1 MNKLDGGIENSWKNS
16 KYFYTIF
23 NINKYSS
30 IQEVFV
36 ANSYF
41 ASMNRSINLLN
52 SLNRVVSDWLKDE
65 KWLSYGSVLL
75 IISGSSKKF
84 TRIRWTIFA
93 RGTFEPRPDMVPWSR
108 PSPRIVQCK
117 FCRVEAKA
125 KHHHDRSR
133 TCACGS
139 ARIDWVN
146 EFPIIL
152 YYIYIFYSLK
162 IENK

>member
-30 IQEVFV
+30 IEVFV

-139 ARIDWVN
+139 ARIDRVN

-152 YYIYIFYSLK
+152 
-162 IENK
+162 